1 VAIDFN
7 VFSGIGNVLFF
18 LLLLTSLVFVHEL
31 GHFLAARF
39 FNIHVEEFGI
49 GFPPRAVGFVRDHE
63 GKWRTFFGGKIPPP
77 EELGGPRTIYSIN
90 WLPIGG
96 FIRPA
101 GEDNPAVPNGLANA
115 SKTARLVVLAAGSV
129 FNLIF
134 ALLVFTV
141 AFRLGWP
148 DRVTVS
154 DIVPDSPAAVSGLR
168 QEDVFLTANGAAVHY
183 PQQISRIV
191 YANLGRPVEFVVERG
206 DQSLTLRVT
215 PRTEWPEGQGPMGIG
230 MGRAMVTDYSWPEA
244 IGRAAREMYFQLEE
258 MVLLPGRLL
267 RGEMP
272 AEAARPIGIV
282 GMNDLTAAAVE
293 TAREINQLFPVLQLI
308 GLISVALGI
317 TNLLPLP
324 ALDGG
329 RILFVLLEAVRGKR
343 IDPAREG
350 LVHLVGMVM
359 LLTLMVIITYQD
371 IFNPIIPR

>member
-1 VAIDFN
+1 MPIDFN
-7 VFSGIGNVLFF
+7 VFSGIGNVLIF
-18 LLLLTSLVFVHEL
+18 LIILTVLVFVHEL
-31 GHFLAARF
+31 GHFLTARY
-39 FNIHVEEFGI
+39 FNIHVEEFGL
-49 GFPPRAVGFVRDHE
+49 GFPPRAVGFVKDRR
-63 GKWRTFFGGKIPPP
+63 GQWRSFFGGKVPPAD
-77 EELGGPRTIYSIN
+77 ELGGPRTIYSIN

-101 GEDNPAVPNGLANA
+101 GEDNPNVPNGLASA
-115 SKTARLVVLAAGSV
+115 SKTARFIVLAAGST

-134 ALLVFTV
+134 ALIVFTV

-148 DRVTVS
+148 DRVTVT
-154 DIVPDSPAAVSGLR
+154 DVAPQSPAEAAGLR
-168 QEDVFLTANGAAVHY
+168 PGDLFLSANAADIHY
-183 PQQISRIV
+183 PQQISRLV
-191 YANLGRPVEFVVERG
+191 YANLGRPIEFVVERNA
-206 DQSLTLRVT
+206 QTLTLSVT
-215 PRTEWPEGQGPMGIG
+215 PRTQWPEGQGPMGIS
-230 MGRAMVTDYSWPEA
+230 MGRALVTDYTWPQA
-244 IGRAAREMYFQLEE
+244 VGRAAREMYYQLEE

-282 GMNDLTAAAVE
+282 GMNDLTTAAVE
-293 TAREINQLFPVLQLI
+293 AAREINQIFPVLQLV

-350 LVHLVGMVM
+350 LVHLIGLVM

-371 IFNPIIPR
+371 IVNPIIPR

>member
-1 VAIDFN
+1 MPIDFN
-7 VFSGIGNVLFF
+7 VFSGIGNILIF
-18 LLLLTSLVFVHEL
+18 LLILTVLVFVHEL
-31 GHFLAARF
+31 GHFLTARY
-39 FNIHVEEFGI
+39 FNIHVEEFGL
-49 GFPPRAVGFVRDHE
+49 GFPPRAVGFVRDRR
-63 GKWRTFFGGKIPPP
+63 GKWRSFFGGRVPPAD
-77 EELGGPRTIYSIN
+77 ELGGPRTIYSIN

-101 GEDNPAVPNGLANA
+101 GEDNPNVPNGLASA
-115 SKTARLVVLAAGSV
+115 SKTARFIVLAAGST

-134 ALLVFTV
+134 ALIVFTV

-148 DRVTVS
+148 DRVTVAA
-154 DIVPDSPAAVSGLR
+154 VAPQSPAEAAGL
-168 QEDVFLTANGAAVHY
+168 QPGDLFLSANAAEIHY
-183 PQQISRIV
+183 PQQISRLV
-191 YANLGRPVEFVVERG
+191 YANLGRPIEFVVERNA
-206 DQSLTLRVT
+206 QTLTLSVT
-215 PRTEWPEGQGPMGIG
+215 PRTQWPEGQGPMGIS
-230 MGRAMVTDYSWPEA
+230 MGRALVTDYTWPQA
-244 IGRAAREMYFQLEE
+244 IGRAAREMYYQLEE

-293 TAREINQLFPVLQLI
+293 TAREINQIFPVLQLV

-350 LVHLVGMVM
+350 LVHLIGLAM

-371 IFNPIIPR
+371 IVNPIIPR

>member
-371 IFNPIIPR
+371 IVNPIIPR